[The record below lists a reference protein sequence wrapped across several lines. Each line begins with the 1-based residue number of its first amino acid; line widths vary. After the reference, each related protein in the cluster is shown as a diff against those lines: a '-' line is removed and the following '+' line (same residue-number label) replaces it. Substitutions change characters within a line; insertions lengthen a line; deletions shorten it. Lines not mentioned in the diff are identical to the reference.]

1 MKEKRMVNVKNF
13 EQLPTKE
20 KILRVSADIIVN
32 EGLKKFTARNVADRL
47 GITDAAIFKHFRS
60 MDDIIFEII
69 ERYVSRCSRSADE
82 AEKTDKSVKERL
94 YQILKTHINVLEET
108 KGAVPVLCFEFLR
121 SDDKKLYKILKEFI
135 ESYKRKVGDL
145 IREGQSEGVIRK
157 GIDPEGTAM
166 LFIGLIQAKVFAYLL
181 DGKKGNIVDDP
192 EQFISEIFYGI
203 LEKDEKSTDVEIK
216 TR

>member
-1 MKEKRMVNVKNF
+1 MVNVKDF

-20 KILRVSADIIVN
+20 KIIRVSADIIVN
-32 EGLKKFTARNVADRL
+32 EGLKKFTARNVAERL
-47 GITDAAIFKHFRS
+47 GITDAAIFKHFGS

-82 AEKTDKSVKERL
+82 AEKTEKSVKERL
-94 YQILKTHINVLEET
+94 YQILRTHINVLEET

-121 SDDKKLYKILKEFI
+121 SDDKKFYTILKNFI
-135 ESYKRKVGDL
+135 ETYKRKVGDL
-145 IREGQSEGVIRK
+145 IREGQSKGVVK
-157 GIDPEGTAM
+157 KSIDPEGTAM

-192 EQFISEIFYGI
+192 NQFINEIFYGI
-203 LEKDEKSTDVEIK
+203 LEEEKEEEEKED
-216 TR
+216 

>member
-1 MKEKRMVNVKNF
+1 M
-13 EQLPTKE
+13 
-20 KILRVSADIIVN
+20 
-32 EGLKKFTARNVADRL
+32 KKFTARNVAERL
-47 GITDAAIFKHFRS
+47 GITDAAIFKHFKS

-82 AEKTDKSVKERL
+82 AEKVEKSVKERL
-94 YQILKTHINVLEET
+94 YQILKTHITVLEET

-121 SDDKKLYKILKEFI
+121 SDDKKFYRILKEFI
-135 ESYKRKVGDL
+135 ETYKRKVGDL

-157 GIDPEGTAM
+157 SIDPEGTAM

-181 DGKKGNIVDDP
+181 DGKKGKIVDDP

-203 LEKDEKSTDVEIK
+203 LEKDDKVEEVEVKSK
-216 TR
+216 

>member
-1 MKEKRMVNVKNF
+1 MVNVKNF
-13 EQLPTKE
+13 DNLPTKE

-32 EGLKKFTARNVADRL
+32 EGLRKFTARNVAERL
-47 GITDAAIFKHFRS
+47 GITDAAIFKHFKS

-69 ERYVSRCSRSADE
+69 ERYVSRCSKSADE
-82 AEKTDKSVKERL
+82 AEKQEKSVIDRL
-94 YQILKTHINVLEET
+94 YQILKNHIKVLEET

-121 SDDKKLYKILKEFI
+121 SEEKKFYTILKEFI
-135 ESYKRKVGDL
+135 EDYKRKVGDL
-145 IREGQSEGVIRK
+145 IREGQSKGMIRK
-157 GIDPEGTAM
+157 DIDPEGTAM

-181 DGKKGNIVDDP
+181 DGKKGKIVEDP

-203 LEKDEKSTDVEIK
+203 LDEKGKFEREKEEVEIK

>member
-1 MKEKRMVNVKNF
+1 MVNVRNF

-32 EGLKKFTARNVADRL
+32 EGLKKFTARNVAERL
-47 GITDAAIFKHFRS
+47 GITDAAIFKHFKS

-82 AEKTDKSVKERL
+82 AEKVGKSVKERL

-121 SDDKKLYKILKEFI
+121 TEDKKFYKILREFI
-135 ESYKRKVGDL
+135 ETYKRKVGDL
-145 IREGQSEGVIRK
+145 IREGQSQGVIRK
-157 GIDPEGTAM
+157 DIDPEATAM

-203 LEKDEKSTDVEIK
+203 LDENEKENKEEEVEVKS
-216 TR
+216 R

>member
-1 MKEKRMVNVKNF
+1 MVNVKDF

-20 KILRVSADIIVN
+20 KIIRVSADIIVN
-32 EGLKKFTARNVADRL
+32 EGLKKFTARNVAERL
-47 GITDAAIFKHFRS
+47 GITDAAIFKHFGS

-82 AEKTDKSVKERL
+82 AEKTEKSVKERL
-94 YQILKTHINVLEET
+94 YQILRTHINVLEET

-121 SDDKKLYKILKEFI
+121 SDDKKFYTILKNFI
-135 ESYKRKVGDL
+135 ETYKRKVGDL
-145 IREGQSEGVIRK
+145 IREGQSKGVVK
-157 GIDPEGTAM
+157 KSIDPEGTAM

-192 EQFISEIFYGI
+192 NQFINEVFYGI
-203 LEKDEKSTDVEIK
+203 LEEEKEEEKKED
-216 TR
+216 

>member
-1 MKEKRMVNVKNF
+1 MVNVKNF

-82 AEKTDKSVKERL
+82 AEKTEKSIKERL
-94 YQILKTHINVLEET
+94 YQILKTHISVLEET

-121 SDDKKLYKILKEFI
+121 SDDKKFYRILKEFI
-135 ESYKRKVGDL
+135 ETYKRKVGDL

-157 GIDPEGTAM
+157 SIDPEGTAM

-203 LEKDEKSTDVEIK
+203 IEKDDRDEEVEVKS
-216 TR
+216 R

>member
-1 MKEKRMVNVKNF
+1 MVNVKNF
-13 EQLPTKE
+13 DQLPTKE

-32 EGLKKFTARNVADRL
+32 EGLKKFTARNIAERL
-47 GITDAAIFKHFRS
+47 GITDAAIFKHFKS

-69 ERYVSRCSRSADE
+69 ERYVSRCSKSADE
-82 AEKTDKSVKERL
+82 AEKVGKTVKERL

-121 SDDKKLYKILKEFI
+121 AEDKKFYKILREFI
-135 ESYKRKVGDL
+135 ENYKRKVGDL

-157 GIDPEGTAM
+157 DIDPEATAM

-203 LEKDEKSTDVEIK
+203 LDKAKKNEEREVEVKS
-216 TR
+216 R

>member
-1 MKEKRMVNVKNF
+1 MVNVKNF

-32 EGLKKFTARNVADRL
+32 EGLRKFTARNVAERL
-47 GITDAAIFKHFRS
+47 GITDAAIFKHFKS

-82 AEKTDKSVKERL
+82 AEKTEKSVKERL
-94 YQILKTHINVLEET
+94 YQILRTHINVLEET

-121 SDDKKLYKILKEFI
+121 SDDKKFYRILKEFI

-145 IREGQSEGVIRK
+145 IREGQSEGVIKK

-181 DGKKGNIVDDP
+181 DGKKGKIVDDP

-203 LEKDEKSTDVEIK
+203 LEKDDRDEEVEVKS
-216 TR
+216 R

>member
-1 MKEKRMVNVKNF
+1 MVNVKNF

-82 AEKTDKSVKERL
+82 AEKTEKSIKERL

-121 SDDKKLYKILKEFI
+121 SDDKKFYRILREFI
-135 ESYKRKVGDL
+135 ETYKRKVGDL
-145 IREGQSEGVIRK
+145 IREGQSKGVIRK
-157 GIDPEGTAM
+157 SIDPEGTAM

-181 DGKKGNIVDDP
+181 DGKKGNIVEDP

-203 LEKDEKSTDVEIK
+203 LEKDDRDEKVEVK
-216 TR
+216 SR

>member
-1 MKEKRMVNVKNF
+1 MVNVRNF

-20 KILRVSADIIVN
+20 KILRLSADIIVN
-32 EGLKKFTARNVADRL
+32 EGLKKFTARNVAERL
-47 GITDAAIFKHFRS
+47 GITDAAIFKHFKS

-82 AEKTDKSVKERL
+82 AEKVGKSVKERL

-121 SDDKKLYKILKEFI
+121 TEDKKFYKILREFI
-135 ESYKRKVGDL
+135 ETYKRKVGDL
-145 IREGQSEGVIRK
+145 IREGQSQGVIRK
-157 GIDPEGTAM
+157 DIDPEATAM

-203 LEKDEKSTDVEIK
+203 LDENEKENKEEEVEVKS
-216 TR
+216 R

>member
-1 MKEKRMVNVKNF
+1 MVNVKNF

-82 AEKTDKSVKERL
+82 AEKTEKSVKERL
-94 YQILKTHINVLEET
+94 YLILKTHINVLEET

-121 SDDKKLYKILKEFI
+121 SDDKKFYRILREFI
-135 ESYKRKVGDL
+135 ETYKRKVGDL

-157 GIDPEGTAM
+157 NIDPEGTAM

-203 LEKDEKSTDVEIK
+203 LEKDDRDEEIDIKS
-216 TR
+216 R